1 MNKVFDLN
9 DQTSYEKV
17 YDDFVQDATD
27 DATNGTS
34 KLSKWSLSLV
44 DNGYP
49 FATTGTDPILLGYE
63 PTNAVIDIGST
74 YWFPTISKSV
84 EPVAKLYNALEE
96 TLNQVVNA
104 FTGGSGGTEFS
115 GFMQSVIQVMD
126 NIMLAQ
132 LGAIVVGFITLIL

>member
-1 MNKVFDLN
+1 
-9 DQTSYEKV
+9 
-17 YDDFVQDATD
+17 
-27 DATNGTS
+27 
-34 KLSKWSLSLV
+34 LSLV

-115 GFMQSVIQVMD
+115 GFMQSIIQVMD
-126 NIMLAQ
+126 NIMVAQ
-132 LGAIVVGFITLIL
+132 LGAVVIGFITLILYTNKFIIGCITYIMVFSMWILGVLAIWVVNQT